1 MDASTRREFAFLGI
15 ASVLFGMIP
24 LLWPGDA
31 PWINDEP
38 LLLSQA
44 WDVAHRMRIP
54 VHGLSGNAGVAYGP
68 VPILIYALA
77 LLFTHDLVLLV
88 FLRAFFFMLAI
99 GVAVW
104 WLARTCRTLSP
115 PIGALALLS
124 PYYWLFSRLLWDN
137 SFLIPFSALTLAAYI
152 SFCRTPAAWKL
163 WMVGLGMVLMLQTHL
178 MCLPLLASIAAH
190 FLWQHRSWA
199 MKHRD
204 HCLMIVILGSLAC
217 SPYILYLVRHLAA
230 TKAAV
235 ANLGT
240 AAWLFPLTAGRIFSA
255 VGFDYF
261 LGENWQSSGGFPQLL
276 WMLTGL
282 SALGLIGFWIGLA
295 EAWRFLVKMRGMT
308 GDRPPE
314 FQLWG
319 VVLLTLGLQ
328 IVVSGILNTGD
339 LPHYHNGTSFC
350 AFTLLWLAYSRVRN
364 GRWRW
369 TLAGMHAMAL
379 LVVTLSIIW
388 RIHDT
393 QGNTNIHYGPTLRT
407 QLEALK
413 ATDLQNPQS
422 TLRNETS
429 HYDLFPHAFLVL
441 RIFYPLHSST
451 NAPVRHLVIRYADP
465 QAGSGRLVVTDL
477 GQ

>member
-1 MDASTRREFAFLGI
+1 
-15 ASVLFGMIP
+15 
-24 LLWPGDA
+24 
-31 PWINDEP
+31 
-38 LLLSQA
+38 
-44 WDVAHRMRIP
+44 
-54 VHGLSGNAGVAYGP
+54 
-68 VPILIYALA
+68 
-77 LLFTHDLVLLV
+77 
-88 FLRAFFFMLAI
+88 
-99 GVAVW
+99 
-104 WLARTCRTLSP
+104 
-115 PIGALALLS
+115 
-124 PYYWLFSRLLWDN
+124 
-137 SFLIPFSALTLAAYI
+137 
-152 SFCRTPAAWKL
+152 
-163 WMVGLGMVLMLQTHL
+163 
-178 MCLPLLASIAAH
+178 
-190 FLWQHRSWA
+190 
-199 MKHRD
+199 
-204 HCLMIVILGSLAC
+204 
-217 SPYILYLVRHLAA
+217 
-230 TKAAV
+230 
-235 ANLGT
+235 
-240 AAWLFPLTAGRIFSA
+240 
-255 VGFDYF
+255 
-261 LGENWQSSGGFPQLL
+261 
-276 WMLTGL
+276 
-282 SALGLIGFWIGLA
+282 
-295 EAWRFLVKMRGMT
+295 
-308 GDRPPE
+308 
-314 FQLWG
+314 
-319 VVLLTLGLQ
+319 
-328 IVVSGILNTGD
+328 VSGILNTGD